1 MKKIVIEFCNGE
13 KVEATSVFE
22 AVMPVY
28 DFFMSLPA
36 TDEEKERYLK
46 EFDEA
51 AEVALE
57 TNSDEIVYDPFVKVR
72 LVEA

>member
-1 MKKIVIEFCNGE
+1 MNKIVIEFCNGE
-13 KVEATSVFE
+13 KVEATSVFD

-36 TDEEKERYLK
+36 TNEEKERYLK
-46 EFDEA
+46 EA

-72 LVEA
+72 LVKE